1 MKSKVVAR
9 VAGCGATVSHPET
22 EYLPLS
28 SGGIKSAE
36 KKTPNRTLNRALLH
50 HTKINLL
57 LRVKGVS
64 SPLPSFMA
72 SAEIVT
78 QTLRPHICE
87 VKLVVVHPV
96 NERADSLHAGIGNGR
111 MNSRQKSQLLAIIL
125 LILLSLPRR
134 CPHSFRTS
142 SSHCEFLSLC
152 PQSRLVI
159 IRY

>member
-1 MKSKVVAR
+1 MKSTVVAR
-9 VAGCGATVSHPET
+9 VVRCGATVSHPET

-78 QTLRPHICE
+78 QTLRPYICE

-111 MNSRQKSQLLAIIL
+111 MNSRQNSQLLAIIL
-125 LILLSLPRR
+125 LILFKLSLL
-134 CPHSFRTS
+134 CPHSYRTRTS
-142 SSHCEFLSLC
+142 RYEFLSLY

-159 IRY
+159 VRY